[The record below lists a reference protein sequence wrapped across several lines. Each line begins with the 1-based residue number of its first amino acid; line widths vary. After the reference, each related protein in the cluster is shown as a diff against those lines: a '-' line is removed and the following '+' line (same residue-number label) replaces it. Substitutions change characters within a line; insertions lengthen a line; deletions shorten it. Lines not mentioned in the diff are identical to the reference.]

1 MYGAKPITPT
11 GLSSKKPTNILA
23 GAVAQ
28 DELGEL
34 PIGWSKITIQTR
46 KENPEW
52 NMVQAVK
59 GAMVQQLETQIDDS
73 LGEDE
78 KNVAK
83 ISIKLQVEAQF
94 CSLEDRM
101 SQFLVDERVAFIADP
116 SSSKDIEE
124 LYNKLITD
132 LDLEEDEEE

>member
-1 MYGAKPITPT
+1 MNEDIICAFS
-11 GLSSKKPTNILA
+11 GLQPKEEEYVDS
-23 GAVAQ
+23 Q

-59 GAMVQQLETQIDDS
+59 GAMAQQLESQIDDS

-78 KNVAK
+78 KNIAK
-83 ISIKLQVEAQF
+83 ISIKLQIEAQF
-94 CSLEDRM
+94 ASLEDRM
-101 SQFLVDERVAFIADP
+101 SQFLVDERVAFISDP

-132 LDLEEDEEE
+132 LDLEEEDEE

>member
-1 MYGAKPITPT
+1 MNEEIICAFS
-11 GLSSKKPTNILA
+11 GLQPKEEEYVQS
-23 GAVAQ
+23 Q

-59 GAMVQQLETQIDDS
+59 GAMVQQLETQIDNN

-78 KNVAK
+78 KNIAK

-94 CSLEDRM
+94 ASLEDRI
-101 SQFLVDERVAFIADP
+101 SQFLVDERVAFISDP